1 MIDDEQ
7 RLLLLLDELRT
18 GNGTLLCTF
27 SECKVRDGAPDGAR
41 EKIDKISN

>member
-1 MIDDEQ
+1 M
-7 RLLLLLDELRT
+7 RNNGSAAGELRV